1 MESSWTACRA
11 SSNARVR
18 ALRDEGRLS
27 VVAERGADGD
37 KSSRSGTI
45 SCVCM
50 GEVGPDLSIEGGG
63 GSDKLSVE
71 DDAVVA
77 GEKLAIL
84 DCENA
89 ATAAKL
95 EDGDGRE

>member
-1 MESSWTACRA
+1 
-11 SSNARVR
+11 
-18 ALRDEGRLS
+18 
-27 VVAERGADGD
+27 
-37 KSSRSGTI
+37 
-45 SCVCM
+45 M
-50 GEVGPDLSIEGGG
+50 GEVSPDLSMDGGG

-77 GEKLAIL
+77 GEKLTIL

-89 ATAAKL
+89 ATATKL